1 MLNTE
6 QFFANYKNSF
16 EQLLANNPGAP
27 ESVKKLVELNLQ
39 AAQSAFDDA
48 SKLAQAMT
56 GAKNP
61 QELMELQ
68 NSVLK
73 SVTERTMSYS
83 QKLVEIVSST
93 AADANLAKFTQ
104 GFGGNG
110 QQPFMAAFENMT
122 KSAPAGTEPMVAAMK
137 NAMSAATSAMESMQ
151 KAMTQASSQ
160 AQASFGAMTG
170 AAKGCKNAG

>member
-1 MLNTE
+1 MLNNE
-6 QFFANYKNSF
+6 QFFANYKNTI
-16 EQLLANNPGAP
+16 EQMLASNPAAP
-27 ESVKKLVELNLQ
+27 ESVKKLVELNLKT
-39 AAQSAFDDA
+39 AESAVEDA

-61 QELMELQ
+61 QEMMDLQ
-68 NSVLK
+68 TSMLK

-93 AADANLAKFTQ
+93 AADVNLGKFAQ
-104 GFGGNG
+104 GFAGNG

-170 AAKGCKNAG
+170 TAKGGKNA